1 MRSTSL
7 RLALVAGLLL
17 VPFSS
22 DAMPTPSKTSTSNP
36 TTSKPTT
43 SKKTRPAETTTTD
56 DDRRVPPRAPKPLPL
71 AKRLARVNTII
82 AKLGHEKLTKLDDVQ
97 PLTPRTPE
105 LENGAKLLHAGG
117 VGYDGPSQ
125 EAPDALFW
133 LYYKGN
139 IERSVVGFAWP
150 TEVGKL
156 YAMDCAVKVDD
167 YASPSPPNAHDKA
180 QIKIDGLDH
189 ALQPISGGHVVHAF
203 IAVEASTY
211 VRMEYRT
218 DVDLSSRRL
227 AWYGCEIV
235 RAG

>member
-7 RLALVAGLLL
+7 RLALVTGLLL

-22 DAMPTPSKTSTSNP
+22 DAMPTPSKTTSNP
-36 TTSKPTT
+36 TTPKPAT

-56 DDRRVPPRAPKPLPL
+56 EDRRVPPRAPKALPL
-71 AKRLARVNTII
+71 AKRLARVNALVT
-82 AKLGHEKLTKLDDVQ
+82 KLGYEKLKKLDDVQ
-97 PLTPRTPE
+97 PVTPRTPE

-133 LYYKGN
+133 LHYKGD
-139 IERSVVGFAWP
+139 IDRSVVGFAWP

-167 YASPSPPNAHDKA
+167 YAAPSPPNAHDKA
-180 QIKIDGLDH
+180 YIKVNGEDG
-189 ALQPISGGHVVHAF
+189 ALQPITGGHVLHAF
-203 IAVEASTY
+203 IATEASAY

-218 DVDLSSRRL
+218 DVDFSSRRL
-227 AWYGCEIV
+227 AWYGCELV